1 MDSIASL
8 HKTDNFHFAHLLVVM
23 YEADQIR
30 QQYQAAAFEEGQQR
44 QQDDISSALVGQ
56 ASQKV
61 LQVLIEF
68 ILSFIQQ
75 NKQSIV
81 QSLQQPAPSDE
92 RVNPL
97 GSVTG
102 LRDFTFA
109 KFLISCAHEQSAMT
123 AENSVHKVDTLL
135 RYLKPMHGVLAK
147 SALLK

>member
-1 MDSIASL
+1 MTVFSKRGHAGGNSIADRIQQEIMDSIASL

-81 QSLQQPAPSDE
+81 
-92 RVNPL
+92 
-97 GSVTG
+97 
-102 LRDFTFA
+102 
-109 KFLISCAHEQSAMT
+109 
-123 AENSVHKVDTLL
+123 
-135 RYLKPMHGVLAK
+135 
-147 SALLK
+147 